1 MWILSEADVEP
12 RVSEAVV
19 DTHAFVCVSVAQG
32 MELVEAEA
40 RCPQTS
46 QGFSH
51 YPLIFLGLLGSAAE
65 GQGDD
70 VLAESY
76 DQQIEKVYT
85 KASTSYPTPSH
96 CTHGHLPPSVHT
108 A

>member
-1 MWILSEADVEP
+1 MLILSEAGVEP
-12 RVSEAVV
+12 RVYKARVG
-19 DTHAFVCVSVAQG
+19 THAFVCVSVAQG
-32 MELVEAEA
+32 MELVEADA
-40 RCPQTS
+40 RCPQT
-46 QGFSH
+46 GERFSD

-85 KASTSYPTPSH
+85 KASTSSPTLGYG
-96 CTHGHLPPSVHT
+96 TH
-108 A
+108 